1 MKKHILLAVLF
12 LSSVLNIFSQ
22 SYLSNS
28 STSDSENLK
37 SAQIAMSNPNYPVT
51 PGDIY
56 RLMFVALDKTVDY
69 FIPVDT
75 TYKIRIANFA
85 VLDVR
90 GKTFIQLKKEV
101 TDIVTSNY
109 PMSGVQFIL
118 TNPSIFNVV
127 VKGEVSSVRE
137 VNAWALSR
145 VSDIIADS
153 KTSYSS

>member
-22 SYLSNS
+22 GYLSRS
-28 STSDSENLK
+28 SSDSSDSNSDSENLK
-37 SAQIAMSNPNYPVT
+37 SAQIAMSNPDYPVT

-56 RLMFVALDKTVDY
+56 RLMFVALNTTVDY

-75 TYKIRIANFA
+75 TYKIRIANLA

-90 GKTFIQLKKEV
+90 GKTFVQLKKEV

-137 VNAWALSR
+137 VNAWHFR
-145 VSDIIADS
+145 EFQ
-153 KTSYSS
+153 T